1 MNKAPLDIA
10 QEIDSICSNIRT
22 LCQPLD
28 KLGIDKATAIA
39 DYEQARQIAEMRLK
53 DDGIPVTLIGSQA
66 KGLCREQ
73 RIASDLAET
82 MYKIQLVKIDAA
94 KAVLNAKQSIF
105 RHLDNTGR

>member
-10 QEIDSICSNIRT
+10 QEMEAICRNIRV
-22 LCQPLD
+22 LCEPLN
-28 KLGIDKATAIA
+28 KLGLDKATAIA
-39 DYEQARQIAEMRLK
+39 DYEQARQVAEIRLR
-53 DDGIPVTLIGSQA
+53 DEGIPVTLISSQA
-66 KGLCREQ
+66 KGLCRAQ